1 MRLVQNSVWPEVLV
15 RQGRDGGME
24 NRQWGARVPSQ
35 VENWTGHQ
43 VVRMLTSGHIGRL
56 E

>member
-24 NRQWGARVPSQ
+24 IGSGVRGFLVRWR
-35 VENWTGHQ
+35 TGQ
-43 VVRMLTSGHIGRL
+43 DIRW
-56 E
+56 

>member
-24 NRQWGARVPSQ
+24 IGS
-35 VENWTGHQ
+35 G
-43 VVRMLTSGHIGRL
+43 VRMLTSGHIGRL